1 LHQAKQ
7 QRISEENGQPTMKFR
22 PRMFVATSAWA
33 LLAMVCD
40 TVASNAAN
48 QAATDQEAAYTQVIN
63 ERAAKIVA
71 VLDIDDDAKA
81 ARVRD
86 VIAGQFRGLREIHDA
101 RDARIEEATKSPAGD
116 RTVAEAWIKVARDQ
130 SAVKVI
136 DLHRQ
141 FVARLLAELSP
152 EQVEKVKD
160 GMTYGIVQVTYSRY
174 LELLPELNDEQKR
187 EIMAN
192 LLEAR
197 EHAMDGGSS
206 EEKHAIFGQ
215 YKGRINNYLSKQGF
229 DLKAAEK
236 ELSARQRA
244 AERGR

>member
-1 LHQAKQ
+1 MNSRP
-7 QRISEENGQPTMKFR
+7 RIS
-22 PRMFVATSAWA
+22 VATSAWA

-40 TVASNAAN
+40 VVGSNAAH
-48 QAATDQEAAYTQVIN
+48 QVATDQEAAYTQVIN

-71 VLDIDDDAKA
+71 TLGIEDEAKA

-86 VIAGQFRGLREIHDA
+86 IIARQFRGLREIHDA

-130 SAVKVI
+130 SAFKVI
-136 DLHRQ
+136 DLHRR
-141 FVARLLAELSP
+141 FVSRLLAELSP

-160 GMTYGIVQVTYSRY
+160 GMTYGIVQVTYNRY

-206 EEKHAIFGQ
+206 EEKHAIFGK
-215 YKGRINNYLSKQGF
+215 YKGRINNYLSKQSF
-229 DLKAAEK
+229 DLKTAEK
-236 ELSARQRA
+236 ELSARQRPA
-244 AERGR
+244 RRDR